1 MDLVWV
7 HRSEVLAWFSGE
19 MEWGSWK
26 SFSELHQ
33 KGKRETKGEK
43 ERKNDGDQTKKWY
56 LCVLGIS
63 GYETIFVERNLGKN
77 LRKID

>member
-43 ERKNDGDQTKKWY
+43 ERERTMATRLKSGTSVFWEYRDMKQY
-56 LCVLGIS
+56 L
-63 GYETIFVERNLGKN
+63 
-77 LRKID
+77 